1 MIEFIKALI
10 TYLKRER
17 NMDTTKVSDLSK
29 HHIITLDAPSGRI
42 IARVQ
47 TIVDSLERCLQKTKG
62 EQ

>member
-29 HHIITLDAPSGRI
+29 HHLITLDASSGRI
-42 IARVQ
+42 ITRVQ
-47 TIVDSLERCLQKTKG
+47 TIVDSLERCLKASK
-62 EQ
+62 EDK